1 VTSPRQAREAIIEA
15 LGDLLARPEEEID
28 LPSAALVLA
37 RVEYTDLDV
46 AEARKCL
53 RALTREAA
61 EKTAA
66 LPKAS
71 LEDVRRIVFDE
82 MGFRG
87 NRSDY
92 YDPRNS
98 FLNDVIDRRVGIPI
112 SLSVVYIEIAAACGR
127 PTEAVGFPGHFL
139 VRDCESGTVID
150 PFHRGA
156 VVDEHAC
163 RRLLAAAGI
172 PLTRWRDEYL
182 DAVGKLDILVRMIA
196 NLMRV
201 YKERGDAGRVS
212 LLAGMSARIE
222 ELRAADDASPL
233 Q

>member
-1 VTSPRQAREAIIEA
+1 MTSPRQARDAMIES
-15 LGDLLARPEEEID
+15 LGDLLARQDEEID
-28 LPSAALVLA
+28 LPAAALVLA
-37 RVEYTDLDV
+37 RVEYPDLDV
-46 AEARKCL
+46 AEARGRL
-53 RALTREAA
+53 RSLAGEAA
-61 EKTAA
+61 AKMPT
-66 LPKAS
+66 LPATS
-71 LEDVRRIVFDE
+71 LEDIRRVVFDE

-87 NRSDY
+87 NRSEF

-139 VRDCESGTVID
+139 VRDRESGTVID

-182 DAVGKLDILVRMIA
+182 DAVGKLDVLTRMIA
-196 NLMRV
+196 NLMRI